1 MTSNSR
7 DSTRG
12 SKSQRID
19 LAHQSFVTLGE
30 ALDEFDI
37 GFIQLSPETTALQTV
52 NGTFAR
58 MLGREPK
65 DLQEL
70 QLSGLAEDE
79 HQSDVVD
86 VVRSLRQET
95 TGRVVR
101 EYSMSR
107 SDESPVWLRYT
118 FVANQAADENALVIC
133 ATAIDVTPAKS
144 VEDELRLANDHFDAA
159 QANSKV
165 GSWEWPEDQA
175 VGWWSKQLYELH
187 NMDPTLGPP
196 TFEEFIELVDP
207 KDRPTIMEINQP
219 PFYVGDVRRF
229 EFSSNPAFGPR
240 RYFAATVWMA
250 ELDGR
255 IVRRGTTQD
264 VTRQVELLSALQQS
278 EKQYR
283 EVVVSNAE
291 GTAILNL
298 DGKILQADEKFASM
312 LGQSLGGLDGM
323 DICQLADAA
332 SAKLIDER
340 MLNRNQSEAHEVRIK
355 HSDGHLVWLLLTCSP
370 LINDSD
376 QFAGIQARALDITHR
391 KHVELLTQLAA
402 EAKAKL
408 ERLTNR
414 EREVL
419 EQIVE
424 GRMNKVIA
432 NRLEISEKTVE
443 RHRSNLMKK
452 LEAQSVAELVKLAM
466 TAEIMT
472 AD

>member
-1 MTSNSR
+1 
-7 DSTRG
+7 
-12 SKSQRID
+12 
-19 LAHQSFVTLGE
+19 
-30 ALDEFDI
+30 
-37 GFIQLSPETTALQTV
+37 
-52 NGTFAR
+52 
-58 MLGREPK
+58 
-65 DLQEL
+65 
-70 QLSGLAEDE
+70 
-79 HQSDVVD
+79 
-86 VVRSLRQET
+86 
-95 TGRVVR
+95 
-101 EYSMSR
+101 
-107 SDESPVWLRYT
+107 
-118 FVANQAADENALVIC
+118 
-133 ATAIDVTPAKS
+133 
-144 VEDELRLANDHFDAA
+144 
-159 QANSKV
+159 
-165 GSWEWPEDQA
+165 
-175 VGWWSKQLYELH
+175 
-187 NMDPTLGPP
+187 
-196 TFEEFIELVDP
+196 IELVDP
-207 KDRPTIMEINQP
+207 KDRPTIVEVNRP
-219 PFYVGDVRRF
+219 PFHVGDVRRF

-312 LGQSLGGLDGM
+312 LGQPLGGLDGM